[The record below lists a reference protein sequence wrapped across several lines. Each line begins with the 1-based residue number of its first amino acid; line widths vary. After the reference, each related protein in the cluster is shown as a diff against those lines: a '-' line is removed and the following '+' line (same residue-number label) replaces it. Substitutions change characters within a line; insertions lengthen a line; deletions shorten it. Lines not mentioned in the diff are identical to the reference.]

1 VAEVW
6 RVRRARQRSHG
17 IGPSRMAELG
27 GLLGIA
33 FPCVSAA
40 LYKMY
45 L

>member
-6 RVRRARQRSHG
+6 QVRRARQRSHG

-33 FPCVSAA
+33 FPCVLAA
-40 LYKMY
+40 LNKMY